1 MDETALVQG
10 KFTVTDARGGELC
23 SGTFTLVVRTANAA
37 GGVSKQRLVRAM
49 SSLLGVTLPCASLY
63 ATHPMQEDLSDDDL
77 SADILEALA
86 ALQTGGGRK
95 PSASTGS
102 VGSLTHSPRL
112 AGSAGGASPA
122 RPHGISAT
130 AASPA
135 RKMARVASTRH
146 GMATAVS
153 ADVDQSPESWLTAL
167 AGAFGAQFPLPAVR
181 AALAGEDDATGAA
194 SDSDDE

>member
-1 MDETALVQG
+1 ML
-10 KFTVTDARGGELC
+10 RPL
-23 SGTFTLVVRTANAA
+23 
-37 GGVSKQRLVRAM
+37 
-49 SSLLGVTLPCASLY
+49 
-63 ATHPMQEDLSDDDL
+63 QEDLSDDDL

-86 ALQTGGGRK
+86 ALQVGGGGRK

-102 VGSLTHSPRL
+102 VGSLTKSPRL
-112 AGSAGGASPA
+112 AGGASPA
-122 RPHGISAT
+122 RPHGASST

-167 AGAFGAQFPLPAVR
+167 AGAFGTQFPLPAVR